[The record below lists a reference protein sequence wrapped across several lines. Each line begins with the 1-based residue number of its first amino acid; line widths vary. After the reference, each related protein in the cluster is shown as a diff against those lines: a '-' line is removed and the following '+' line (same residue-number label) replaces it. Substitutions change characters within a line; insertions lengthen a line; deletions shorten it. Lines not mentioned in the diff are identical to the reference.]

1 MMAEQAGS
9 SVYEQLTRKLDILQ
23 KISTNT
29 KFQMQFIQQRKMKG
43 LLRLLRERAQYLQE
57 WETIIKETDG
67 AVSLAMADEKIKMLI
82 LLIED
87 KQQEIIEGN
96 DAVIE
101 AAQAEKNHI
110 VANLRR
116 IDAEIKLRYSYDY
129 QWEVFSGNWL
139 NQKG

>member
-1 MMAEQAGS
+1 MMAEEAGS

-57 WETIIKETDG
+57 WETIVKETDG
-67 AVSLAMADEKIKMLI
+67 AVSLAMADEKMKRLI

-101 AAQAEKNHI
+101 AAQAEKNLI
-110 VANLRR
+110 AANLRR

-129 QWEVFSGNWL
+129 QWEIFSGNWL
-139 NQKG
+139 NKNG

>member
-1 MMAEQAGS
+1 MMAEQAGDA
-9 SVYEQLTRKLDILQ
+9 VYEQLIKKLDILQ

-29 KFQMQFIQQRKMKG
+29 KFQMQFVQQRKMKG

-57 WETIIKETDG
+57 WETVMKENDG
-67 AVSLAMADEKIKMLI
+67 AVSLAAAEEKMKRLI

-87 KQQEIIEGN
+87 KQQEIIENN

-101 AAQAEKNHI
+101 AAQTEKNHI
-110 VANLRR
+110 AADLRR
-116 IDAEIKLRYSYDY
+116 IEAEMKLRNSYDY
-129 QWEVFSGNWL
+129 QWGKFSGNWL

>member
-1 MMAEQAGS
+1 MMVEQAGS
-9 SVYEQLTRKLDILQ
+9 VVCEQLTRKLDILQ

-57 WETIIKETDG
+57 WETLMKETDST
-67 AVSLAMADEKIKMLI
+67 VILATADEEMKRLI
-82 LLIED
+82 LLIEG
-87 KQQEIIEGN
+87 KLQEIIEDN
-96 DAVIE
+96 DAAIE

-110 VANLRR
+110 AADLRR
-116 IDAEIKLRYSYDY
+116 IDAEIKLRNSYDY
-129 QWEVFSGNWL
+129 QWEKFSGNWL